1 MQNSVSSGLQ
11 NSCCPKPLVIII
23 NKLLF
28 SFCFLIFFTSLCR
41 PAHAFTRDEVRERG
55 LVRCGVS
62 TGIPGFSN
70 VDGEGNW
77 RGLDVDVCRAVAA
90 ALLGNAS
97 KVEYIPLLPRERTT
111 ALLTGEV
118 DILSHNLAMN
128 FSRDTAM
135 SMNFASVTFHDLQGF
150 LVAEKV
156 EAKSILDL
164 KSFTVCLQAGTT
176 DGEVLADYLKESG
189 VQYKSVVLDTP
200 DQMIKDFEAGRCE
213 VLTGGRAQLQGIRS
227 KMTNPAATS
236 FLPEVITNMP
246 LGPAVRHGDDL
257 WLDIVR
263 WSVHAMIQGE
273 QLALTSANI
282 DTMLASPNGAIQHF
296 LGQTG
301 TGGKGLGLD
310 DSWAYQIIKQVGN
323 YGEVFERN
331 LGETSPLKLQR
342 GINKLWNRGGILFAP
357 PLR

>member
-1 MQNSVSSGLQ
+1 MT
-11 NSCCPKPLVIII
+11 
-23 NKLLF
+23 
-28 SFCFLIFFTSLCR
+28 FT
-41 PAHAFTRDEVRERG
+41 
-55 LVRCGVS
+55 
-62 TGIPGFSN
+62 
-70 VDGEGNW
+70 
-77 RGLDVDVCRAVAA
+77 
-90 ALLGNAS
+90 
-97 KVEYIPLLPRERTT
+97 
-111 ALLTGEV
+111 
-118 DILSHNLAMN
+118 
-128 FSRDTAM
+128 RDTAM
-135 SMNFASVTFHDLQGF
+135 SMNFARVTFHDLQGF
-150 LVAEKV
+150 LVTEKI

-200 DQMIKDFEAGRCE
+200 DQIIKDFEAGRCE

-227 KMTNPAATS
+227 KMANPAATS
-236 FLPEVITNMP
+236 FLPEVLTNMP

-257 WLDIVR
+257 WVDIVR
-263 WSVHAMIQGE
+263 WSVYAMIQGE

-282 DTMLASPNGAIQHF
+282 DAMLASPNGAIQHF

-301 TGGKGLGLD
+301 TGGKALGLD
-310 DSWAYQIIKQVGN
+310 DTWAYQIIKQVGN

-342 GINKLWNRGGILFAP
+342 GINKLWDKGGILFAP